1 MNSDHQICL
10 IRSEEEAHIIEIALR
25 TAVLSV
31 VEVIN
36 DINRSRFQD
45 YQRKVTENDKENA
58 QLKAEVDKA
67 EKELAFLRQLVGFQQ
82 QQQSD
87 EGNVRCNSSTDTHVP
102 ESRWSVEIENGTV
115 NEALSTPQSCVEQ
128 SKNISRKPLSA
139 AEKQRRYRAR
149 RDTNPERRA
158 KYLEYE
164 RRKWKRDREL
174 GKKKL
179 VHECNVSEQMAIRR
193 RWKLAKAKSRAAKD
207 ATAILSPP
215 PVSPEYQQL
224 HQHEADH
231 SIDNQ
236 FECLSEETSA
246 VLQDSATGSS
256 GHHGPVFTLSG
267 FSENH
272 TDMMNCP
279 VVKEEPPN
287 TDTVYIKFEV
297 KEENVCTDQEGSST
311 SCVLEREPQ
320 EKSRI
325 THFRDERIDD
335 RERQRRYRE
344 RIRSDPEKLQAYL
357 EKDRRRYQKKRKLI
371 RELPEQIQKQK
382 RAMWREAARRC
393 RARKKNTP
401 HVQWTEPL

>member
-128 SKNISRKPLSA
+128 SKN
-139 AEKQRRYRAR
+139 
-149 RDTNPERRA
+149 
-158 KYLEYE
+158 
-164 RRKWKRDREL
+164 
-174 GKKKL
+174 
-179 VHECNVSEQMAIRR
+179 
-193 RWKLAKAKSRAAKD
+193 
-207 ATAILSPP
+207 
-215 PVSPEYQQL
+215 
-224 HQHEADH
+224 H

-325 THFRDERIDD
+325 THFRDGAFGTRSRLTYRNARLTEDRRLPSVSRVKKRIDD

>member
-10 IRSEEEAHIIEIALR
+10 IRSEEEARVIEIALR

-36 DINRSRFQD
+36 DINRCRFQD
-45 YQRKVTENDKENA
+45 YQTKVTEKEKENA

-82 QQQSD
+82 EQQSD
-87 EGNVRCNSSTDTHVP
+87 EGSVRCNSSTDTHVP

-128 SKNISRKPLSA
+128 SKN
-139 AEKQRRYRAR
+139 
-149 RDTNPERRA
+149 
-158 KYLEYE
+158 
-164 RRKWKRDREL
+164 
-174 GKKKL
+174 
-179 VHECNVSEQMAIRR
+179 
-193 RWKLAKAKSRAAKD
+193 
-207 ATAILSPP
+207 
-215 PVSPEYQQL
+215 
-224 HQHEADH
+224 H

-246 VLQDSATGSS
+246 VPQDSATGSS

>member
-45 YQRKVTENDKENA
+45 YQRKVTEKEKENA

-82 QQQSD
+82 QQSG
-87 EGNVRCNSSTDTHVP
+87 EGSVRCNSSTDTHVP
-102 ESRWSVEIENGTV
+102 DSRWSVEIEDGTV

-179 VHECNVSEQMAIRR
+179 VHECNVSEQMAIRS